1 MSRSIESIFNETE
14 LALFQRQTGFTFG
27 KFYKA
32 ADGILLAADD
42 QSGQVFIGNDLLRTN
57 VHGFSSI
64 STVCRNEGCLT
75 LTFKNS
81 PTKIIHASREDAE
94 AFVAEL
100 GDITQ
105 TASLEDI
112 GEETTPQPDK
122 QPNTMEELQESL
134 SNEELNEFY
143 SRLVNT
149 GRGEAIEY
157 LVSKIGMNIKDA
169 SRYLDELEGQETI
182 AESLPEPKYH
192 RDGTMT
198 GRAIFETI
206 KRLKPGD
213 RIHLEFKPLIGKL
226 RVYDAEYRK
235 IKIDSTSGV
244 GNYFALNEQA
254 KDFQTLMNDVAEDLF
269 DYMDLYFHCDEN
281 DSEISCHL
289 KRVTMLKIQNESTA
303 DEEAKQPSFCD

>member
-14 LALFQRQTGFTFG
+14 LALFQRQTGFTFR
-27 KFYKA
+27 KYYKT
-32 ADGILLAADD
+32 ADDVLFAVDD
-42 QSGQVFIGNDLLRTN
+42 QSGQIFIGNDLLRTN

-100 GDITQ
+100 GSIVQ
-105 TASLEDI
+105 AVSPEDI
-112 GEETTPQPDK
+112 NEETRPQP
-122 QPNTMEELQESL
+122 
-134 SNEELNEFY
+134 
-143 SRLVNT
+143 
-149 GRGEAIEY
+149 
-157 LVSKIGMNIKDA
+157 
-169 SRYLDELEGQETI
+169 EGQETI
-182 AESLPEPKYH
+182 AESLPEPEYH

-198 GRAIFETI
+198 GRAIFETV
-206 KRLKPGD
+206 KRLKRGD